1 MIEFCSRLSVS
12 LVSLAYI
19 VKYDSHISTVVSEQL
34 RRGFLS
40 LCTPVAPS
48 APPEALTSSM
58 SLWRLYTALW
68 QGRWWLGM
76 CTLHSR
82 EEMCFYV
89 IRDVYHRHNTLFAVM
104 LNSSTDISSSSPLNI
119 QLKILARNSCI
130 WFWWKK
136 KQIFRLLQM
145 IIVFFQNVF

>member
-1 MIEFCSRLSVS
+1 MIEFCSGLIVGP
-12 LVSLAYI
+12 VSLAYI

-68 QGRWWLGM
+68 QGRRWLGM

-89 IRDVYHRHNTLFAVM
+89 IRDVYHRHNILFAVM
-104 LNSSTDISSSSPLNI
+104 LDSSTEISSSSLLNI
-119 QLKILARNSCI
+119 QLKIARNSYI
-130 WFWWKK
+130 RFLWEKNKYLDFNKLYYSFPK
-136 KQIFRLLQM
+136 M
-145 IIVFFQNVF
+145 V